1 VKKLELYLNSLTKNA
16 RASIDSILNNNRI
29 ISNKFIDG
37 EISET
42 VIEYQDNPKLS
53 IIESSDIN
61 IVLSDIEYSH
71 RKMWNVMLTVDS
83 SIRSLSKR
91 TRDSLALLESAK
103 NKLSYAY
110 LKLRTNL
117 VNTEYKSVYTE
128 SYNDYSGTDKDQTN
142 ATIFGG
148 ILSMKKDEEETTI
161 EDWNI
166 VYINVPNNNE
176 IKRNISSVYIS
187 SEPVDNPIGE
197 FVDDGIYVSAIKDFT
212 IPINTAGIS
221 LNSSGKC
228 VIDKIVVKE
237 NTNIDTVVVENYQIT
252 PGINHIIFDKFYN
265 CISIKIYIRQ
275 YMYTI
280 DNVITLDQAT
290 VYTNSILNFIKFV
303 YGVIEDIWIN
313 IANTFRIRTITN
325 KSYIYTLNIDDIKFL
340 NTTVSQNSYW
350 VSQPIN
356 IRGNINNLKIDA
368 DVDNGEYGNVKW
380 FVSVDSSEYI
390 PIVENELIENE
401 LLVFDNTRIA
411 RLTYPIDKTKPYFLS
426 EELEFDLFQ
435 SNSGETSIYLKNE
448 EDLVSI
454 SSVGNL
460 IGMTYYTTL
469 TGEVKLDE
477 IGSNTNSVKIKEA
490 VFNDQKGERFLST
503 ENRQVYLTYVPEG
516 NMEIY
521 CDGILA
527 QELPYDKTFSD
538 YANTT
543 NYIYYR
549 LNNKTITFSSDVV
562 NIVVFYYYKESNVRI
577 KAILTSLRPWTGS
590 TSKVNQLNISIGGSE

>member
-1 VKKLELYLNSLTKNA
+1 MKKLELYLNSLTKNA

-37 EISET
+37 KISET

-197 FVDDGIYVSAIKDFT
+197 FVNDGVYVSAIKDFT

-221 LNSSGKC
+221 LSSSGKC

-237 NTNIDTVVVENYQIT
+237 NTNIDTTVIEDYQVT

-265 CISIKIYIRQ
+265 CISIKIYFRQ

-280 DNVITLDQAT
+280 DNVITLDQSR
-290 VYTNSILNFIKFV
+290 VYPNSILNFIKFV

-516 NMEIY
+516 GMEIY

-549 LNNKTITFSSDVV
+549 LNNKTITFSSDIV

>member
-1 VKKLELYLNSLTKNA
+1 MKKLELYLNSLTKNA